1 MVTEHEHAKVRNPLL
16 VGVHKTNVS
25 FTPLDKKKAHC
36 SWAFQGANLGR
47 FNLQAGLGLYCPEGT

>member
-1 MVTEHEHAKVRNPLL
+1 MCQTDPGIQTSL
-16 VGVHKTNVS
+16 VVSKTSVS

-47 FNLQAGLGLYCPEGT
+47 FNLQAELGLYCPEGT